1 MASKSWLCHPAG
13 LMLLLITWR
22 DSMHCYGFTVDPP
35 EDLAVSDPGHLGHL
49 EITWGPPGS
58 LTNMTECSTLYQ
70 LEYFNTY
77 RDSWTAI
84 RMNRRTFS
92 AQFDLMKDVRVRV
105 YTLLDGRCTN
115 NTMIQSTSYTELIQK
130 PPSTGVVGTEVQDF
144 MCIFHNMEYMD
155 CKWRRCTKMPAN
167 SQQNLYFWHKHLEQA
182 VECPKYILSSGF
194 RSGCNFSGNS
204 LPEFTDINFCVNGSS
219 PEGPLKPTFVS
230 LQIQNHVK
238 PEITEK
244 LHLQSGPDTQLE
256 LHWESPAGKVPEH
269 CLEWE
274 VEHSQEAPGGKLP
287 SKQIVPTQV
296 WSLTLPSS
304 HNDERS
310 CFRVRSKVNKY
321 CADKSFWSDWSRPT
335 CHPEKNEVTPEPEW
349 DTLPVYICV
358 AAAIIV
364 ILVLSLCV
372 GTGLKVT
379 KSRQE
384 KKLDSL
390 PTTSFAINSVLTAAE
405 G

>member
-130 PPSTGVVGTEVQDF
+130 PPST
-144 MCIFHNMEYMD
+144 
-155 CKWRRCTKMPAN
+155 
-167 SQQNLYFWHKHLEQA
+167 
-182 VECPKYILSSGF
+182 
-194 RSGCNFSGNS
+194 
-204 LPEFTDINFCVNGSS
+204 
-219 PEGPLKPTFVS
+219 GPLKPTFVS